1 MVTSVPYQ
9 LRSSEKAADLENP
22 ADAPALRL

>member
-1 MVTSVPYQ
+1 VPYQ